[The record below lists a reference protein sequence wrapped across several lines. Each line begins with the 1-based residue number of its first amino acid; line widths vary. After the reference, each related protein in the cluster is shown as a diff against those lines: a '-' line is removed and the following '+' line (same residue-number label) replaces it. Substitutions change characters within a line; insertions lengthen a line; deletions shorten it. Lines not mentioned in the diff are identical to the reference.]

1 MKPGMSDL
9 LDVAHL
15 MRLIVLGI
23 SASVIYI
30 YVRRFAGRVA
40 ARLFDWAPVSGR
52 DRVVMAVI
60 STLLTTATIFLAVH
74 FYVYSGLD
82 YQPDIYRTGNPKT
95 HQVALT
101 FDDGPSQEFTPLV
114 LEILKEYNV
123 PATFFLV
130 GVHAERYPNIAR
142 RIAEEGHEIG
152 NHTYRHLTM
161 PTASN
166 KTLYEEVIKATRVI
180 TQMTG
185 EYPKYIRPPRGV
197 YDARFRRLSHVLG
210 QKIVLWTISTRD
222 WRYGTSAQ
230 AIVKRAVSQAKGGD
244 IILFH
249 DSGALVKN
257 EGGDR
262 SATVRALPLVIEGL
276 RQKGLRIVPL
286 GELLEEEFG
295 EEFPVVEIPE

>member
-40 ARLFDWAPVSGR
+40 ARLFDWAPVSRR
-52 DRVVMAVI
+52 DRAVMAVI
-60 STLLTTATIFLAVH
+60 STSLTIVTIFLAVH

-114 LEILKEYNV
+114 LDILKEYNV

-130 GVHAERYPNIAR
+130 GIHAERYPDIAR

-152 NHTYRHLTM
+152 NHTYGHINV

-166 KTLYEEVIKATRVI
+166 KALYEEVIKATRVI
-180 TQMTG
+180 AQTTG

-222 WRYGTSAQ
+222 WRYGTTAQ
-230 AIVKRAVSQAKGGD
+230 SIVKRAVSQAKGGD
-244 IILFH
+244 IILLH

-276 RQKGLRIVPL
+276 RQKGLEIVPL
-286 GELLEEEFG
+286 SELLEEEFG

>member
-1 MKPGMSDL
+1 
-9 LDVAHL
+9 VAHL
-15 MRLIVLGI
+15 IRLIVLGI

-30 YVRRFAGRVA
+30 YIRRFTGRVA
-40 ARLFDWAPVSGR
+40 AGFFDWAPNSRR
-52 DRVVMAVI
+52 DRLLMTVI
-60 STLLTTATIFLAVH
+60 STLLTIVAVFLAVH

-95 HQVALT
+95 NYVALT

-114 LEILKEYNV
+114 LDILKEYNA
-123 PATFFLV
+123 PAAFFLV
-130 GVHAERYPNIAR
+130 GVHVERYPDIAR

-276 RQKGLRIVPL
+276 RQKGLKIVPL

>member
-1 MKPGMSDL
+1 MRDL
-9 LDVAHL
+9 LDVAYFT
-15 MRLIVLGI
+15 RLVVLGI

-30 YVRRFAGRVA
+30 SIRRLTGRIA
-40 ARLFDWAPVSGR
+40 ARLLDWAPISRR
-52 DRVVMAVI
+52 DRLLMTVITTVLTISAV
-60 STLLTTATIFLAVH
+60 FLGVH
-74 FYVYSGLD
+74 FYVYSGFD

-95 HQVALT
+95 NQVAIT
-101 FDDGPSQEFTPLV
+101 FDDGPSQEFTPSV
-114 LEILKEYNV
+114 LDILREYNV

-130 GVHAERYPNIAR
+130 GVHVERYPDIAR

-152 NHTYRHLTM
+152 NHTHRHITM

-166 KTLYEEVIKATRVI
+166 KTLYEDVIKATRVI
-180 TQMTG
+180 TQTTG

-210 QKIVLWTISTRD
+210 QRIVLWTISTRD
-222 WRYGTSAQ
+222 WRYGTSTQ
-230 AIVKRAVSQAKGGD
+230 TIIKRAVSQAKGGD

-249 DSGALVKN
+249 DSGALIRN

-262 SATVRALPLVIEGL
+262 SATVRALPFVIEGL
-276 RQKGLRIVPL
+276 REKGLEIVPL
-286 GELLEEEFG
+286 GELLEDEFG

>member
-82 YQPDIYRTGNPKT
+82 YQPDIYRTGNPKSR
-95 HQVALT
+95 QVALT

-152 NHTYRHLTM
+152 NHTYGHINV
-161 PTASN
+161 PTVSN
-166 KTLYEEVIKATRVI
+166 KALYEEVIKATRVI
-180 TQMTG
+180 AQTTG
-185 EYPKYIRPPRGV
+185 EYPKYVRPPRGV

-230 AIVKRAVSQAKGGD
+230 SIVKRAVSQAKGGD

-276 RQKGLRIVPL
+276 RQKGLEIVPL
-286 GELLEEEFG
+286 SELLEEEFG

>member
-1 MKPGMSDL
+1 MSDL
-9 LDVAHL
+9 PEVAHL
-15 MRLIVLGI
+15 MRLAVLGI

-30 YVRRFAGRVA
+30 YIRRFTGRVA
-40 ARLFDWAPVSGR
+40 ARLLDWTPTSRRERLLMTIIA
-52 DRVVMAVI
+52 
-60 STLLTTATIFLAVH
+60 TLLTIMTVFLAVH

-95 HQVALT
+95 NQVALT
-101 FDDGPSQEFTPLV
+101 FDDGPSQEFTPFV
-114 LEILKEYNV
+114 LDILREYNA

-130 GVHAERYPNIAR
+130 GVHVERCPDIAR

-152 NHTYRHLTM
+152 NHTYRHVTM

-180 TQMTG
+180 TQVTG

-222 WRYGTSAQ
+222 WRYGTSTQ

-249 DSGALVKN
+249 DSGALIRN

-276 RQKGLRIVPL
+276 RQKGLEIVPL

>member
-1 MKPGMSDL
+1 M
-9 LDVAHL
+9 LDVAYFT
-15 MRLIVLGI
+15 RLVVLGI

-30 YVRRFAGRVA
+30 SIRRLTGRIA
-40 ARLFDWAPVSGR
+40 ARLLDWAPISRR
-52 DRVVMAVI
+52 DRLLMTVITTVLTISAV
-60 STLLTTATIFLAVH
+60 FLGVH
-74 FYVYSGLD
+74 FYVYSGFD
-82 YQPDIYRTGNPKT
+82 YQPDIYRTGNPGT
-95 HQVALT
+95 NQVAIT
-101 FDDGPSQEFTPLV
+101 FDDGPSREFTPA
-114 LEILKEYNV
+114 ILDILREHNV

-130 GVHAERYPNIAR
+130 GVHVEQYPDIAR
-142 RIAEEGHEIG
+142 RIVEEGHEIG
-152 NHTYRHLTM
+152 NHTYRHINM

-180 TQMTG
+180 TQVTG

-210 QKIVLWTISTRD
+210 QQIVLWTTSTRD

-230 AIVKRAVSQAKGGD
+230 AIVKRAVSTAKGGQ

-249 DSGALVKN
+249 DSGALVRN

-262 SATVRALPLVIEGL
+262 SATVRALPFVIEGL
-276 RQKGLRIVPL
+276 REKGLEIVPL
-286 GELLEEEFG
+286 GELLEDEFG

>member
-1 MKPGMSDL
+1 MKSGMSDL

-15 MRLIVLGI
+15 MRLVVLGI

-30 YVRRFAGRVA
+30 CVRRFAGRAA
-40 ARLFDWAPVSGR
+40 ARLFDWAPVSR
-52 DRVVMAVI
+52 RNKVLMTVI
-60 STLLTTATIFLAVH
+60 STFLTIAAIFLAVH

-95 HQVALT
+95 RQVALT
-101 FDDGPSQEFTPLV
+101 FDDGPSQEFTPFV
-114 LEILKEYNV
+114 LDILKEYDV

-130 GVHAERYPNIAR
+130 GVHAERYPDIAR

-152 NHTYRHLTM
+152 NHTYRHVTV

-166 KTLYEEVIKATRVI
+166 KSLYEEVIKATRVI
-180 TQMTG
+180 MQTTG
-185 EYPKYIRPPRGV
+185 EYPKYIRPPRGM

-222 WRYGTSAQ
+222 WRYGTSTQ
-230 AIVKRAVSQAKGGD
+230 AIVKRAVSQVKGGD

-249 DSGALVKN
+249 DSGALVRN

-276 RQKGLRIVPL
+276 RQKGLEIVPL
-286 GELLEEEFG
+286 GELLQEEFG

>member
-1 MKPGMSDL
+1 MSDL

-152 NHTYRHLTM
+152 NHTYGHINV
-161 PTASN
+161 PTVSN
-166 KTLYEEVIKATRVI
+166 KALYEEVIKATRVI
-180 TQMTG
+180 AQTTG
-185 EYPKYIRPPRGV
+185 EYPKYIRPPRGM

-222 WRYGTSAQ
+222 WRYGTSTQ

-249 DSGALVKN
+249 DSGALVRN

-276 RQKGLRIVPL
+276 RQ
-286 GELLEEEFG
+286 
-295 EEFPVVEIPE
+295 

>member
-1 MKPGMSDL
+1 
-9 LDVAHL
+9 
-15 MRLIVLGI
+15 
-23 SASVIYI
+23 
-30 YVRRFAGRVA
+30 
-40 ARLFDWAPVSGR
+40 
-52 DRVVMAVI
+52 
-60 STLLTTATIFLAVH
+60 LTTVAIFLAVH

-82 YQPDIYRTGNPKT
+82 YQPDIYRTGNPKSR
-95 HQVALT
+95 QVALT

-114 LEILKEYNV
+114 LDILREYDV

-130 GVHAERYPNIAR
+130 GIHAERYPEIAR

-152 NHTYRHLTM
+152 NHTYRHITI

-166 KTLYEEVIKATRVI
+166 KTLYEEVIKATGVI
-180 TQMTG
+180 TQTTG

-230 AIVKRAVSQAKGGD
+230 SIVKRAVSQAKGGD

-276 RQKGLRIVPL
+276 RQKGLEIVPL
-286 GELLEEEFG
+286 GELLEEEFS

>member
-1 MKPGMSDL
+1 MSNLPDVSYL
-9 LDVAHL
+9 L
-15 MRLIVLGI
+15 RLIVLGI

-30 YVRRFAGRVA
+30 CIRRFIGRMA
-40 ARLFDWAPVSGR
+40 ARLFDWAPTS
-52 DRVVMAVI
+52 DRERLLMTAI
-60 STLLTTATIFLAVH
+60 STLLTIVAVFLAVH

-82 YQPDIYRTGNPKT
+82 YQPDIYRMGNPKT
-95 HQVALT
+95 NYVALT

-114 LEILKEYNV
+114 LDILREYNA

-130 GVHAERYPNIAR
+130 GVHVERYPDIAR

-180 TQMTG
+180 TQITG
-185 EYPKYIRPPRGV
+185 EFPKYIRPARGV

-230 AIVKRAVSQAKGGD
+230 AIIKRAVSQAKGGD

-262 SATVRALPLVIEGL
+262 SATVRALPQVIEGL
-276 RQKGLRIVPL
+276 RQKGLEIVPL

-295 EEFPVVEIPE
+295 EKFPVVEIPE

>member
-1 MKPGMSDL
+1 
-9 LDVAHL
+9 
-15 MRLIVLGI
+15 
-23 SASVIYI
+23 
-30 YVRRFAGRVA
+30 
-40 ARLFDWAPVSGR
+40 
-52 DRVVMAVI
+52 MAVI
-60 STLLTTATIFLAVH
+60 STSLTIVTIFLAVH

-95 HQVALT
+95 RQVALT

-114 LEILKEYNV
+114 LDILEEYDV

-130 GVHAERYPNIAR
+130 GIHAERYPDIAR

-152 NHTYRHLTM
+152 NHTYGHITV

-166 KTLYEEVIKATRVI
+166 KALYEEVIKATRVI
-180 TQMTG
+180 AQTTG

-222 WRYGTSAQ
+222 WRYGTTAQ
-230 AIVKRAVSQAKGGD
+230 SIVKRAVSQAKGGD

-276 RQKGLRIVPL
+276 RQKGLEIVPL
-286 GELLEEEFG
+286 SELLEEEFG

>member
-1 MKPGMSDL
+1 MLDL
-9 LDVAHL
+9 TYF
-15 MRLIVLGI
+15 MRLVVLGI

-30 YVRRFAGRVA
+30 SIRRLTGRIA
-40 ARLFDWAPVSGR
+40 ARLLDWAPISRR
-52 DRVVMAVI
+52 DRLLMTVITTVLTISAV
-60 STLLTTATIFLAVH
+60 FLGVH
-74 FYVYSGLD
+74 FYVYSGFD

-95 HQVALT
+95 NQVAIT
-101 FDDGPSQEFTPLV
+101 FDDGPSREFTPSV
-114 LEILKEYNV
+114 LDILREYNV

-130 GVHAERYPNIAR
+130 GVHVERYPDIAR

-152 NHTYRHLTM
+152 NHTHRHITM

-166 KTLYEEVIKATRVI
+166 KTLYEDVIKATRVI
-180 TQMTG
+180 TQTTG

-210 QKIVLWTISTRD
+210 QRIVLWTISTRD
-222 WRYGTSAQ
+222 WRYGTSTQ
-230 AIVKRAVSQAKGGD
+230 TIIKRAVSQAKGGD

-249 DSGALVKN
+249 DSGALIRN

-262 SATVRALPLVIEGL
+262 SATVRALPFVIEGL
-276 RQKGLRIVPL
+276 REKGLEIVPL
-286 GELLEEEFG
+286 GELLEDEFG

>member
-1 MKPGMSDL
+1 MRDL
-9 LDVAHL
+9 LDL
-15 MRLIVLGI
+15 TYFMRLVVLGI

-30 YVRRFAGRVA
+30 SIRRLTGRIA
-40 ARLFDWAPVSGR
+40 ARLLDWAPISRR
-52 DRVVMAVI
+52 DRLLMTVITTVLTISAV
-60 STLLTTATIFLAVH
+60 FLGVH
-74 FYVYSGLD
+74 FYVYSGFD

-95 HQVALT
+95 NQVAIT
-101 FDDGPSQEFTPLV
+101 FDDGPSREFTPSV
-114 LEILKEYNV
+114 LDILREYNV

-130 GVHAERYPNIAR
+130 GVHVERYPDIAR

-152 NHTYRHLTM
+152 NHTHRHITM

-166 KTLYEEVIKATRVI
+166 KTLYEDVIKATRVI
-180 TQMTG
+180 TQTTG

-210 QKIVLWTISTRD
+210 QRIVLWTISTRD
-222 WRYGTSAQ
+222 WRYGTSTQ
-230 AIVKRAVSQAKGGD
+230 TIIKRAVSQAKGGD

-249 DSGALVKN
+249 DSGALIRN

-262 SATVRALPLVIEGL
+262 SATVRALPFVIEGL
-276 RQKGLRIVPL
+276 REKGLEIVPL
-286 GELLEEEFG
+286 GELLEDEFG

>member
-1 MKPGMSDL
+1 MSDL
-9 LDVAHL
+9 PEVAHL
-15 MRLIVLGI
+15 MRLAVLGI

-30 YVRRFAGRVA
+30 YIRRFTGRVA
-40 ARLFDWAPVSGR
+40 ARLLDWTPTSRRERLLMTIIA
-52 DRVVMAVI
+52 
-60 STLLTTATIFLAVH
+60 TLLTIVAVFLAVH

-95 HQVALT
+95 NQVALT
-101 FDDGPSQEFTPLV
+101 FDDGPSQEFTPFV
-114 LEILKEYNV
+114 LDILREYNA

-130 GVHAERYPNIAR
+130 GVHVERCPDIAR

-152 NHTYRHLTM
+152 NHTYRHVTM

-180 TQMTG
+180 TQVTG

-222 WRYGTSAQ
+222 WRYGTSTQ

-249 DSGALVKN
+249 DSGALIRN

-276 RQKGLRIVPL
+276 RQKGLEIVPL

>member
-1 MKPGMSDL
+1 MSDL
-9 LDVAHL
+9 PEVAHL
-15 MRLIVLGI
+15 MRLAVLGI

-30 YVRRFAGRVA
+30 YIRRFTGRVA
-40 ARLFDWAPVSGR
+40 ARLLDWTPTSRRERLLMTIIA
-52 DRVVMAVI
+52 
-60 STLLTTATIFLAVH
+60 TLLTIVAVFLAVH

-95 HQVALT
+95 NQVALT
-101 FDDGPSQEFTPLV
+101 FDDGPSQEFTPFV
-114 LEILKEYNV
+114 LDVLREYNA

-130 GVHAERYPNIAR
+130 GVHVERCPDIAR

-152 NHTYRHLTM
+152 NHTYRHVTM

-180 TQMTG
+180 TQVTG

-222 WRYGTSAQ
+222 WRYGTSTQ

-249 DSGALVKN
+249 DSGALIRN

-276 RQKGLRIVPL
+276 RQKGLEIVPL

>member
-1 MKPGMSDL
+1 MGDL
-9 LDVAHL
+9 LEITHL
-15 MRLIVLGI
+15 MRLVVLGM

-30 YVRRFAGRVA
+30 CIRRFTGRVA
-40 ARLFDWAPVSGR
+40 ARLFDWAPVSRR
-52 DRVVMAVI
+52 DRVLMAVI
-60 STLLTTATIFLAVH
+60 STLLTTVAIFLAVH

-82 YQPDIYRTGNPKT
+82 YQPDIYRTGNPKSR
-95 HQVALT
+95 QVALT

-114 LEILKEYNV
+114 LDILKEYDV

-130 GVHAERYPNIAR
+130 GVHAERYPDIAR

-152 NHTYRHLTM
+152 NHTYGHINV

-166 KTLYEEVIKATRVI
+166 KALYEEVIKATRVI
-180 TQMTG
+180 AQTTG
-185 EYPKYIRPPRGV
+185 EYPKYVRPPRGV
-197 YDARFRRLSHVLG
+197 FDARFRRLSHVLG

-249 DSGALVKN
+249 DSGALVRN

-276 RQKGLRIVPL
+276 RQKGLEIVPL
-286 GELLEEEFG
+286 GELLEEEFS